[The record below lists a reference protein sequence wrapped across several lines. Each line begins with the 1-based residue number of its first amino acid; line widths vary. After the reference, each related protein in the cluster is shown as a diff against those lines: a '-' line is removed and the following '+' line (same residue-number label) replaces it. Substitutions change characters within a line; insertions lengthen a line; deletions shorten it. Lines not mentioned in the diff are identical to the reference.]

1 MDGNKENFSV
11 TDQAQT
17 VEINTAQFSVEEIIE
32 FLVRLPAFARKPVCK
47 FQIDGEFIIGRLV
60 QKQNSNLYIKHRFGK
75 KAIPYKME
83 ELQAVEIIHL

>member
-1 MDGNKENFSV
+1 MDGNKENPSF

-17 VEINTAQFSVEEIIE
+17 VEIKTAQFSVEELVE

-47 FQIDGEFIIGRLV
+47 FKIDGQPIVGRLV
-60 QKQNSNLYIKHRFGK
+60 HKQNSILFIKHHFGK

-83 ELQAVEIIHL
+83 QLQAIEILHL